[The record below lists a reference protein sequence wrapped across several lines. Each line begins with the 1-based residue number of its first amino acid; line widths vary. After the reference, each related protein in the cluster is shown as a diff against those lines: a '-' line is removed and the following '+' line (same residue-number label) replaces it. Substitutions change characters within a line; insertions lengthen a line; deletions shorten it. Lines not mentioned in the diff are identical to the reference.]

1 MHDSASALRRDRWIV
16 VAALLLITAL
26 ALGEYV
32 SRRVSELASKKGH
45 AQDAVFRTARRD
57 LRGFPVARVSP

>member
-1 MHDSASALRRDRWIV
+1 MRKTL
-16 VAALLLITAL
+16 TAL